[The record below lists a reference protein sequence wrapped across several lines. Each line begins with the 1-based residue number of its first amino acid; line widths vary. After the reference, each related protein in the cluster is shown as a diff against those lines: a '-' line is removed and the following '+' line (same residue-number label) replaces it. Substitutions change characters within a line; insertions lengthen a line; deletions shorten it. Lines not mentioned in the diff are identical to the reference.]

1 MEVIFTKKKILGK
14 TGFEVSLLGL
24 GGFHMLEISK
34 DDVSKL
40 MDIYIMSGGN
50 YVETAAEYG
59 DGESEN
65 KIAYALK
72 HRRNQV
78 ILASKC
84 HARDKKNAQYFVE
97 RTLKNLNTDHLDILF
112 LHHVTTEEDVEAL
125 LGNDSALDYLF
136 QAKKEGIIRA
146 LGVSFHGLGNYALKL
161 IKAVDLDVLM
171 TGFNYLDI
179 FNFPSTYKEVIPFAR
194 SKNMGIVGMK
204 AFADG
209 YLYRSTYDALN
220 YALNQNLDVM
230 VVGANSEEMLRK
242 DIQIAENFKPLLKK
256 SIENLYYRA
265 PELGNYVCRQ
275 CGKCLPCPEDI
286 EIMKV
291 FEYEGWY
298 DRQMRDYQPHEAPD
312 YALRER
318 LAFWF
323 GNQNEAKMSY
333 SKLNKTFKDC
343 TECGICEER
352 CPYDIPIIR
361 KLKLVDYKLGKGEI
375 Y

>member
-179 FNFPSTYKEVIPFAR
+179 FNFPSTYQEVIPFAR

-220 YALNQNLDVM
+220 YALTQDLDVM

-298 DRQMRDYQPHEAPD
+298 DRQIRDYQPHEAPD

>member
-1 MEVIFTKKKILGK
+1 MEKKILGK

-59 DGESEN
+59 DGESEK
-65 KIAYALK
+65 KISYSLK
-72 HRRNQV
+72 DRRNQV

-84 HARDKKNAQYFVE
+84 HARDKKNAQHFVE

-112 LHHVTTEEDVEAL
+112 LHHVTTQEDVEAL
-125 LGNDSALDYLF
+125 LKKDSALDYLF

-146 LGVSFHGLGNYALKL
+146 IGVSFHGLGNYALKL
-161 IKAVDLDVLM
+161 IKTVDLDVLM

-179 FNFPSTYKEVIPFAR
+179 FNFPSTYQEVIPFAR

-209 YLYRSTYDALN
+209 YLYRSTYDALK
-220 YALNQNLDVM
+220 YALTQDLDVM
-230 VVGANSEEMLRK
+230 VVGANSEDMLRK
-242 DIQIAENFKPLLKK
+242 DIHVAENFKPLPKK

-323 GNQNEAKMSY
+323 GNQNEAKMAY

-343 TECGICEER
+343 TACGICEER

-361 KLKLVDYKLGKGEI
+361 KMKLVDYKLGKGEI
-375 Y
+375 F

>member
-161 IKAVDLDVLM
+161 IKTVDLDVLM

-179 FNFPSTYKEVIPFAR
+179 FNFPSTYQEVIPFAR

-220 YALNQNLDVM
+220 YALTQDLDVM

>member
-1 MEVIFTKKKILGK
+1 MNKKVLGK

-24 GGFHMLEISK
+24 GGFHMLEISQ
-34 DDVSKL
+34 DVVSKL
-40 MDIYIMSGGN
+40 MDIYLMSGGN

-59 DGESEN
+59 DGESEK
-65 KIAYALK
+65 KISYALK
-72 HRRNQV
+72 GRRDQV

-84 HARDKKNAQYFVE
+84 HARDKKNARHFVE

-112 LHHVTTEEDVEAL
+112 LHHVTTEEDVDAL
-125 LGNDSALDYLF
+125 LKKDSALDYLF
-136 QAKKEGIIRA
+136 QAKKDGIIRA

-161 IKAVDLDVLM
+161 IKTVDLDVLM

-179 FNFPSTYKEVIPFAR
+179 FNFPSTYQEVIPFAR

-220 YALNQNLDVM
+220 YALTQDLDVM
-230 VVGANSEEMLRK
+230 VVGANSEDMLRK
-242 DIQIAENFKPLLKK
+242 DIQIAENFKPLPKK
-256 SIENLYYRA
+256 SVENLYYRA

-275 CGKCLPCPEDI
+275 CGKCLPCPENI

-323 GNQNEAKMSY
+323 GNQNEAKTAY

-343 TECGICEER
+343 TKCSICEER

-361 KLKLVDYKLGKGEI
+361 KLKLVDYKLGEGEI
-375 Y
+375 F